1 MNNEPKWLEWAK
13 KLQTIAQSGLA
24 YCENKYD
31 IERFEEIR
39 SISIDIIHEYT
50 DIDHKKV
57 RDLFGSGIGYQTPK
71 VDVRAVIFKED
82 KILLVKEMNDGLW
95 AMPGGWADIDTSL
108 REALIK
114 ESKEEAGADVEPK
127 RIIAVLDRKKNN
139 PYPFPFGLYKIFVE
153 CDYLGGEFANNIE
166 TFEADFFSLDKLPPL
181 SLGRNTREQIEMCFE
196 ARQKEL
202 HEAIFD

>member
-13 KLQTIAQSGLA
+13 KLQAIAQSGLA

-202 HEAIFD
+202 HEAVFD

>member
-13 KLQTIAQSGLA
+13 KLQAIAQSGLA

>member
-13 KLQTIAQSGLA
+13 KLQALAQSGLA
-24 YCENKYD
+24 YSDNKYD

-39 SISIDIIHEYT
+39 NISIDMINQYT
-50 DIDHKKV
+50 DINHKKV
-57 RDLFGSGIGYQTPK
+57 RDLFASERGYQTPK
-71 VDVRAVIFKED
+71 VDVRAAIFKD
-82 KILLVKEMNDGLW
+82 NKILLIKEQIDGLW

-127 RIIAVLDRKKNN
+127 RVIAILDRRKHN

-153 CDYLGGEFANNIE
+153 CDYLGGEFQSNIE
-166 TFEADFFSLDKLPPL
+166 TLEAKFFKLEDLPPL
-181 SLGRNTREQIEMCFE
+181 SLGRNTKEQIAMCFE
-196 ARQKEL
+196 ARKKNC
-202 HEAIFD
+202 HETIFD